1 MNTKQLGIISL
12 LLAAVLANGQDINN
26 TLYVNPSGN
35 DANGGGVSSPF
46 RTLPTALAH
55 LTNNTRLVVSGS
67 FTNACVPPGL
77 GLPPGLLL
85 GNLTN
90 VELAGV
96 EGATLYFTGYGNG
109 LHVRQFENLKIT
121 GLAFVGDR

>member
-67 FTNACVPPGL
+67 FTNA
-77 GLPPGLLL
+77 
-85 GNLTN
+85 
-90 VELAGV
+90 
-96 EGATLYFTGYGNG
+96 
-109 LHVRQFENLKIT
+109 
-121 GLAFVGDR
+121 